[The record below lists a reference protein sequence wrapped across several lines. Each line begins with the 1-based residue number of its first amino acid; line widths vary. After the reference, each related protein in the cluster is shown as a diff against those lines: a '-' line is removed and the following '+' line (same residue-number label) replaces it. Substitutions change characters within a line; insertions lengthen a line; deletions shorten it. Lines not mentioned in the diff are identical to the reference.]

1 MLVARCG
8 CRPVVGISTRAPYKH
23 QRPMMTPCFSSGQEL
38 LAFSA
43 DNRPLFAVP
52 RVLQTE
58 EEGAALVVLDLLP
71 RVRYRVPLDLA
82 SDAPLATRF
91 CFESGLLI
99 CPDSQSPSTTAVVI
113 NLSDRMASLCSGSWG
128 PPPPPSPHRLSLLS

>member
-1 MLVARCG
+1 MRLQ
-8 CRPVVGISTRAPYKH
+8 TREEHAGALQTSKKA
-23 QRPMMTPCFSSGQEL
+23 MTPCFSSGQEVP
-38 LAFSA
+38 AFSA

-71 RVRYRVPLDLA
+71 RVRYRVPLHPA
-82 SDAPLATRF
+82 SAAPPDIRF

-99 CPDSQSPSTTAVVI
+99 CPDSESPSTAAVVI
-113 NLSDRMASLCSGSWG
+113 NLSDRMASLCSGSWESPTALLRRL
-128 PPPPPSPHRLSLLS
+128 PPLS